1 MQNPKE
7 KEIGMKI
14 NHWPILPLL
23 MSVATLA
30 AFAQETLPLVYSVE
44 DSGSSYAA
52 PVFPDFDH
60 LSIVR
65 PLPDPFLSFDGS
77 RDTSFTN
84 WERRRSEIKAAFL
97 KYEIGP
103 RPDGSDCTV
112 TASYTPPTP
121 GTQSGTLRVVVTRN
135 SNGQS
140 LTLTERVWLP
150 DPNVWGSGPYPALIP
165 MTFFARGTNANYGS
179 MPAAVFSTRPI
190 ATIDFKHDDVAQ
202 YFSFGTPN
210 HPFLRLYPEFN
221 FGAQY
226 DASKPGN
233 IGKYAAWTW
242 GVSRLIDGIILAA
255 NDPVNPLPI
264 DPRHLAVTGCSYAG
278 KMALFAGA
286 LDERVALTLA
296 QESGGGGAA
305 AWRVSQ
311 EIQGDNEVETATR
324 TDYSWFASPLRQFS
338 RNDIYKLPIDH
349 HEIMAMVAPRALLIT
364 SNASQLWLSSKANYV
379 AARATQRV
387 YEEFGIGDRFG
398 FIIDTGHNHCAVPTT
413 ENAPIAAFVDRF
425 LLGDASVTTDV
436 HQHLY
441 DGFDYQRWTAWW
453 GTPHAKFPNNYVWG
467 DGKVVMSMNRPTDVQ
482 EGTAVKAGYAIALPE
497 GHAAATALLVGGSVQ
512 LDIVNPDGRSRT
524 LTIPFP
530 NQDFS
535 IPAGDT
541 SWYPSPNQKSPLVWQ
556 GSAMPPL
563 SGRATDLFFS
573 AIGKG
578 QPADGS
584 GAGTPSG
591 PGLITDTG
599 DPVDVRF
606 HADGGGHGAGGSW
619 SPTQTV
625 TDGPNP

>member
-1 MQNPKE
+1 
-7 KEIGMKI
+7 MKK
-14 NHWPILPLL
+14 HCWPILLLL
-23 MSVATLA
+23 MSAATCG
-30 AFAQETLPLVYSVE
+30 AFAQSTLPLVYGVE
-44 DSGSSYAA
+44 NSGASYTA
-52 PVFPDFDH
+52 PTFPEFDR
-60 LSIVR
+60 LPIVR
-65 PLPDPFLSFDGS
+65 PLPDPFRFFDGT
-77 RDTSFTN
+77 RDTSFTS
-84 WERRRSEIKAAFL
+84 WERHRSEFKAAFL

-112 TASYTPPTP
+112 TAHYTPPAP
-121 GTQSGTLRVVVTRN
+121 GTQSGTLTVVVTRN

-150 DPNVWGSGPYPALIP
+150 DPNVWGTGPFPALIP
-165 MTFFARGTNANYGS
+165 MTWFAFGTGANYGS
-179 MPAAVFSTRPI
+179 MPAAVFASRPI

-202 YFSFGTPN
+202 YFSFGAPN

-242 GVSRLIDGIILAA
+242 GVSRLIDGIIIAA

-264 DPRHLAVTGCSYAG
+264 DPQHLAVTGCSYAG

-286 LDERVALTLA
+286 LDERVALTLP

-338 RNDIYKLPIDH
+338 HNDIYKLPIDH
-349 HEIMAMVAPRALLIT
+349 HEIMAMVAPRALLET
-364 SNASQLWLSSKANYV
+364 GNASQLWLSNKANYV

-398 FIIDTGHNHCAVPTT
+398 FIIDTDHNHCAVPTA
-413 ENAPIAAFVDRF
+413 ENAPIAAFVDKF
-425 LLGDASVTTDV
+425 LLGDSSADTNVQ
-436 HQHLY
+436 QHLY
-441 DGFDYQRWTAWW
+441 GDFDYQRWTAWW
-453 GTPHAKFPNNYVWG
+453 GTTKPTFPNNYVWG
-467 DGKVVMSMNRPTDVQ
+467 DGKVVMSMNRPIDVQ
-482 EGTAVKAGYAIALPE
+482 DGTPVKAGYTISLPA

-535 IPAGDT
+535 IPANDT
-541 SWYPSPNQKSPLVWQ
+541 SWFPSPNQNSPLVWQ
-556 GSAMPPL
+556 GSAIPPF
-563 SGRATDLFFS
+563 GGHVTDLYFS

-584 GAGTPSG
+584 GAGTPAG
-591 PGLITDTG
+591 PGLVTDTG
-599 DPVDVRF
+599 DPVTVRF
-606 HADGGGHGAGGSW
+606 HADGGAHGAGGSW
-619 SPTQTV
+619 SPTQAV